1 MSKFCKDCV
10 HYRAHDGGW
19 TSLDSCAHP
28 LLPGKI
34 DLVRGEPLVLYCSD
48 MRSSLGKCGPE
59 GLLHE
64 AAADPRSTRE
74 RDPTNEADARREPDL
89 DRYADDPRR
98 GQAESINREGYK
110 P

>member
-34 DLVRGEPLVLYCSD
+34 DLVRGEPLDRHCIDV
-48 MRSSLGKCGPE
+48 RSSQGKCGPAA
-59 GLLHE
+59 LLFE

-74 RDPTNEADARREPDL
+74 RDPTNEAEPRRQPDI
-89 DRYADDPRR
+89 DQYADDQRHDQCRNGRFVP
-98 GQAESINREGYK
+98 
-110 P
+110 